1 MRGMGVWSYGL
12 FNLAHILGIS
22 TLFGSV
28 VVLDLRLLGAWRRI
42 PLTAITAPTLPLAV
56 TGFMLAALSGSC
68 MITTNAIDYIDNPFL
83 LIKFPAMALGLV
95 NAVVVSYLPAWR
107 TRHAREPTL
116 REQRQLAVAGGTSLA
131 CWLTVVTAGRM
142 IGYW

>member
-1 MRGMGVWSYGL
+1 MGVWSYGL

-28 VVLDLRLLGAWRRI
+28 VVLDLRLLGAWRRV
-42 PLTAITAPTLPLAV
+42 PLTAITTPTLPLAV
-56 TGFMLAALSGSC
+56 TGFLLAVLSGSC

-83 LIKFPAMALGLV
+83 LIKFPAMALGLA

-107 TRHAREPTL
+107 TRHARESTL